1 MPLTFR
7 NSTPNLKKKMQPLSM
22 PLHWV
27 VVSLRYRNPGT
38 WVFTKAVMGFAS
50 RSVLLSKPSEVSSM
64 IKSIPKA
71 HVKGS
76 RDQSHSNLPPFR
88 KRSSPDPYFHSGD
101 NKPWLA
107 PGWGS
112 WGARGPG
119 AHSQHCAQ
127 LDWPQPA
134 PARNAERDKDASHP
148 LTLMTG
154 LPNNRLA

>member
-7 NSTPNLKKKMQPLSM
+7 NITPNLKKKMQPLSM
-22 PLHWV
+22 PLDWV

-50 RSVLLSKPSEVSSM
+50 RFALLSKPSETLSV
-64 IKSIPKA
+64 IKA

-88 KRSSPDPYFHSGD
+88 KCSSPDLYFHSGD

-112 WGARGPG
+112 RGARGPG
-119 AHSQHCAQ
+119 ARSHRAQ
-127 LDWPQPA
+127 LNWLQPA
-134 PARNAERDKDASHP
+134 PARNAVWDKDASHP
-148 LTLMTG
+148 LTLITG
-154 LPNNRLA
+154 LPSNRLA